1 MLLLP
6 YLAGLRFGVDWLHIP
21 LLLGWLTGWL
31 ASYHLLLWVKTGRF
45 LRVRAQ
51 VLAFG
56 AACAATLL
64 PVVALRPGLAWF
76 APAFAVLL
84 AVNVVLTRAGQER
97 SSVNGIAS
105 VTMASLMAMIVPAT
119 AGLDWRLG
127 VPVALV
133 AWAYLAG
140 SVLYVKTM
148 IREHGSLIHRVVS
161 ALFHAAALVATTA
174 YWPWLAATF
183 GLLLARA
190 VILPARAR
198 LRVAIIGASEV
209 GVSLV
214 VLASLLLM
222 PV

>member
-1 MLLLP
+1 
-6 YLAGLRFGVDWLHIP
+6 
-21 LLLGWLTGWL
+21 
-31 ASYHLLLWVKTGRF
+31 
-45 LRVRAQ
+45 
-51 VLAFG
+51 
-56 AACAATLL
+56 
-64 PVVALRPGLAWF
+64 
-76 APAFAVLL
+76 
-84 AVNVVLTRAGQER
+84 
-97 SSVNGIAS
+97 
-105 VTMASLMAMIVPAT
+105 
-119 AGLDWRLG
+119 
-127 VPVALV
+127 
-133 AWAYLAG
+133 
-140 SVLYVKTM
+140 M
-148 IREHGSLIHRVVS
+148 IREHGSRTHRVVS